1 MPAPAC
7 CLLAV
12 LFASSAVVEAAAGA
26 EGEVAAGRAPIELD
40 GPEENSVTFTL
51 VPGAALRVRSAASSV
66 TLTYTPRIF
75 YRVPNA
81 LEVDRPLVLH
91 QVALDHAQ
99 SFSRRLTWAT
109 TGNFSIGEIDYTA
122 SNLVFDPGTSAVR
135 SSVTDIVRADATTG
149 IKLDVTRRLRWSLD
163 VSGEYTTPLGDDDL
177 PDNLPANLA
186 VLAGSVPESAQFSTR
201 SSLSYA
207 INRTDRLAANGEVTY
222 QWFPD
227 TGRFLLLSP
236 DISWESQLNRRT
248 NISLSAG
255 VAYVVSLETQVGV
268 SSENA
273 FGGTGGFSLST
284 VMYKTRQAT
293 ATTKFNASVDWF
305 FDPVAGTS
313 QPRAGVDLG
322 TDITIGRDWVI
333 GPNASFYTTLR
344 DPNSTLGTPQVVPP
358 DGDPVAPVV
367 TTVINDYST
376 QLRGEIP
383 FRYNLSKFVAL
394 NWGAR
399 ASLRGRS
406 IVQDNFKLG
415 EQYEIWGFFGLS
427 VRYAGG
433 HDTGNWLSL

>member
-7 CLLAV
+7 CLLVA

-51 VPGAALRVRSAASSV
+51 VPGAALRVRSVASSL

-91 QVALDHAQ
+91 QLALDHSQ

-149 IKLDVTRRLRWSLD
+149 IKLDVTRRLRWTLD
-163 VSGEYTTPLGDDDL
+163 VSGEYTKPLGDDDL

-186 VLAGSVPESAQFSTR
+186 VLAGSVPESAQFSTK

-227 TGRFLLLSP
+227 RGRFLLLSP

-255 VAYVVSLETQVGV
+255 VAYVISLETQVGV

-293 ATTKFNASVDWF
+293 ATTTFNATVDWF

-333 GPNASFYTTLR
+333 GPSASFYTTLR
-344 DPNSTLGTPQVVPP
+344 DPNSTLAAQPVT
-358 DGDPVAPVV
+358 DPADP
-367 TTVINDYST
+367 TTQTLVINDYST
-376 QLRGEIP
+376 TLRGELP
-383 FRYNLSKFVAL
+383 FRYNLNKYVGL
-394 NWGAR
+394 NWGVR

-406 IVQDNFKLG
+406 IVQDDFKLG